1 MSDFSFSL
9 MDGEEM
15 VLGVAEIA
23 SSSDVGAPDA
33 RDAVHASSKRRI
45 GISNRRVMIDEETP
59 DRTIIVPNDEVVG
72 VVLKKNTFMSE
83 TQLSLVALEMKNGGR
98 IEVGL
103 SFLPLDDE
111 ARLKRLFPNA
121 RFDGA

>member
-15 VLGVAEIA
+15 VLGVAET
-23 SSSDVGAPDA
+23 SSSSAVVASGASDA
-33 RDAVHASSKRRI
+33 LHTSSKRRI
-45 GISNRRVMIDEETP
+45 GISSRRVMIDEETP

-72 VVLKKNTFMSE
+72 VVLNKNTFLSE
-83 TQLSLVALEMKNGGR
+83 TQLSLVALEMKNGDR

-111 ARLKRLFPNA
+111 ARLKKLFPNA
-121 RFDGA
+121 RFN

>member
-1 MSDFSFSL
+1 MSNFSFSL
-9 MDGEEM
+9 PPGEEM
-15 VLGVAEIA
+15 ILGVAET
-23 SSSDVGAPDA
+23 SSSSNSGAS
-33 RDAVHASSKRRI
+33 HESSKRRI

-83 TQLSLVALEMKNGGR
+83 TQLSLQSLEMKNGDR

-103 SFLPLDDE
+103 SFLSLDDE
-111 ARLKRLFPNA
+111 ARLKELFPNA